1 MKENNNRTKP
11 KKKFNINLNSH
22 ISKPSFLMTVNPDK
36 FLQKPSRKSAM
47 SIKDRDEINPEMAE
61 IVRKILIKRKKDKKS
76 NSKNNNSMIK
86 SRKVDTIKKF
96 FDDNYNK
103 KHGIN
108 KDNYYNLNK
117 TLIFDSLHDRI
128 GSDVSQINYFD
139 YINRCNNGNKSAH
152 KNNININ
159 CNYSFSRNNKKSS
172 QNYGNL
178 KTSRNSMDNYGTA
191 VYRPTKYPNNKD
203 NEFKYNKKL
212 SNSLNLREIE
222 GEEYSPKNIKII
234 KNNQYI
240 LNLNSI
246 TIDVDQINKDKN
258 LMEINCGNLNGNVM
272 SPNKSNIKIDN
283 NINNSQKKHIQ
294 IKRIKKKNSEENNEI
309 PAKTSAKE
317 TFSTKNSLIYDLKL
331 MDNSNNSSNIKNKI
345 LDINKKNNIINNFK
359 SSNKS
364 KEIIKKNKNN
374 KINLNRSL
382 EYRNKYNINRQDKEN
397 KFSMT
402 MSNGFFGGKSD
413 INHIRNIN
421 SNLNINKFKKQKRK
435 KSLNGNYNMN
445 INININKINQKDFK
459 KGIMA
464 SSYVKKDNKLKMVKE
479 SMNKRFNKSIISNRG
494 NININNINNMINRK
508 QNNVQTN
515 KYKYKPSP
523 THSKHESNLP
533 TERVNINK
541 KNKKIVVNNFNNRN
555 QNYAQNRSL
564 SKDHF
569 QTEPS
574 QKLNLNFNKSYINN
588 KVSIPGI
595 NDESLSM
602 NLSSKNNVIKAQYIR
617 NKKTENEKDKNIENN
632 KVPNGQI
639 NSSNNNVVH
648 SSSKKKEYPNMS
660 SKKEYPNMAKYLY
673 GKRPSSDNVDEEEV
687 KSSKN
692 RETKA
697 IKKIESLCKKGYSGP
712 GVKKT
717 NQDNFFIYN
726 NFNNNSNYAYLGVC
740 DGHGL
745 FGQDISGYLVNNLPQ
760 NMNNNVIS
768 KGIKNLSTEKITT
781 LSEIFQETFV
791 QTNSALNVDER
802 IDSSFSGSTCVS
814 LLFTPTRVC
823 CINVGDSRCIIGKFN
838 GYEWKSKVL
847 SRDHKPSEPDEM
859 NRILKSG
866 GRVEAYRDNFGNFV
880 GPERVWN
887 KQGDGPGL
895 AMSRSFGDEIGH
907 KVGVVVDP
915 EIMEHYFL
923 KEDKF
928 IVLGSDGIWEFIGND
943 EVVEIVKD
951 YYLENN
957 IEGAIEHLYN
967 EASKRWIMEEQVI
980 DDITVIVIF
989 LN

>member
-1 MKENNNRTKP
+1 ME
-11 KKKFNINLNSH
+11 
-22 ISKPSFLMTVNPDK
+22 
-36 FLQKPSRKSAM
+36 
-47 SIKDRDEINPEMAE
+47 
-61 IVRKILIKRKKDKKS
+61 
-76 NSKNNNSMIK
+76 
-86 SRKVDTIKKF
+86 
-96 FDDNYNK
+96 
-103 KHGIN
+103 
-108 KDNYYNLNK
+108 
-117 TLIFDSLHDRI
+117 
-128 GSDVSQINYFD
+128 
-139 YINRCNNGNKSAH
+139 
-152 KNNININ
+152 
-159 CNYSFSRNNKKSS
+159 
-172 QNYGNL
+172 
-178 KTSRNSMDNYGTA
+178 
-191 VYRPTKYPNNKD
+191 
-203 NEFKYNKKL
+203 
-212 SNSLNLREIE
+212 
-222 GEEYSPKNIKII
+222 
-234 KNNQYI
+234 
-240 LNLNSI
+240 
-246 TIDVDQINKDKN
+246 QINKDKN
-258 LMEINCGNLNGNVM
+258 LKDMNCGILNGNVM
-272 SPNKSNIKIDN
+272 SPNKSNIKKDN
-283 NINNSQKKHIQ
+283 KYINNSHKKHIQ
-294 IKRIKKKNSEENNEI
+294 IKRNKKKFSEENNEI
-309 PAKTSAKE
+309 PLKNAGKE
-317 TFSTKNSLIYDLKL
+317 TFSAKNSLIYDLKL
-331 MDNSNNSSNIKNKI
+331 MENNNNSNIKNKI
-345 LDINKKNNIINNFK
+345 LDINKKNNIINNVK
-359 SSNKS
+359 SSNKP
-364 KEIIKKNKNN
+364 KELIRKNKNN
-374 KINLNRSL
+374 KINLNHSL
-382 EYRNKYNINRQDKEN
+382 EYRNKFNINKQDYDN

-402 MSNGFFGGKSD
+402 MSNGFFGGNSS

-435 KSLNGNYNMN
+435 KSLNSNLNMY
-445 INININKINQKDFK
+445 INKINQKDSK
-459 KGIMA
+459 KGVLA
-464 SSYVKKDNKLKMVKE
+464 SSYVKKDNKLKMIKD
-479 SMNKRFNKSIISNRG
+479 SMNKKFNKSIANNRG
-494 NININNINNMINRK
+494 NINVNNINNINNMINKK

-533 TERVNINK
+533 TERANINK
-541 KNKKIVVNNFNNRN
+541 RNKKVIVNNFNSRSR
-555 QNYAQNRSL
+555 NYAQNRSL

-569 QTEPS
+569 QTEPT

-588 KVSIPGI
+588 KVIMPGI
-595 NDESLSM
+595 NDESLSI
-602 NLSSKNNVIKAQYIR
+602 NLSNKTNVIKAQYIR
-617 NKKTENEKDKNIENN
+617 NKKNENEIDKNMENN
-632 KVPNGQI
+632 KVPNGQV
-639 NSSNNNVVH
+639 NTSYNNVVH

-673 GKRPSSDNVDEEEV
+673 GKRPSSGNVDEEEV

-692 RETKA
+692 KETKA

-726 NFNNNSNYAYLGVC
+726 NFNNNSNYVYLGVC

-760 NMNNNVIS
+760 NMNNIVIS

-814 LLFTPTRVC
+814 LLFTPTRIF

-838 GYEWKSKVL
+838 GYEWNSKVL

-880 GPERVWN
+880 GPERVWS

-915 EIMEHYFL
+915 EIMEHNFI

-980 DDITVIVIF
+980 DDITVMIIF